1 MDKVSRRNPI
11 RVLSFIDTRTSML
24 NLYFFGL
31 GQIFFR
37 GCAIM
42 IGENFM
48 NSGEVDVIDIY
59 HSLIDRNVET
69 DTAFPFR

>member
-1 MDKVSRRNPI
+1 
-11 RVLSFIDTRTSML
+11 ML
-24 NLYFFGL
+24 NPLFFLCRLRL
-31 GQIFFR
+31 GQIFFS